1 MIGRGAF
8 PDLVTVEFEGVL
20 VAFFVRDDDG
30 LSVKKCGVVKEL
42 VTYWDCT
49 AVIEC
54 VSLLIFLGVQI
65 EKGAQYYG
73 A

>member
-1 MIGRGAF
+1 M
-8 PDLVTVEFEGVL
+8 
-20 VAFFVRDDDG
+20 AFFVRDDDG